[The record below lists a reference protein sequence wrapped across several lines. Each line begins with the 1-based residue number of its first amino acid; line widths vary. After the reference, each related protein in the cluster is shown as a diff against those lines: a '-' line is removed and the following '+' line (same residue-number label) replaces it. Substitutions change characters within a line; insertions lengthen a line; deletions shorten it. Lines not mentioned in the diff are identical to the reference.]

1 MAKTMV
7 NYPLLLKPPVKDYLW
22 GGQRL
27 KNEFGYTCDGD
38 IAAEAWVLS
47 CHKDGS
53 SVVTNGPLAGKTL
66 PEALTEWGDA
76 AIGEKA
82 AAFPYFPVLIKL
94 IDARDRLSVQ
104 VHPDNEYALRVE
116 GEFGKTEMWYVVDCE
131 PDAQLIYG
139 LNCGLTREE
148 FRKHIEDNTLPEVC
162 NYVPVKKG
170 DVFFIEAGTLHA
182 IGAGILIAEVQQNS
196 NTTYRVSDYGRLGA
210 DGKPRALHV
219 DKAVDVTRL
228 TPPRL
233 PYGAI
238 GEVMEVPGGT
248 VRELSSCEFFTAHIL
263 EVSGSM
269 HVGCMDSFT
278 SLVCLEGE
286 CILEWDGGDALH
298 VQKGSSIFLPAGMT
312 ARLSA
317 NGQPAQL
324 LSSRV

>member
-1 MAKTMV
+1 MSF
-7 NYPLLLKPPVKDYLW
+7 YPLLLKPPVKDYLW

-27 KNEFGYTCDGD
+27 KTEFGYQCTGD

-53 SVVTNGPLAGKTL
+53 SVVENGVLAGRTL
-66 PEALTEWGDA
+66 PEVLAEWGGA
-76 AIGEKA
+76 ALGEKA

-104 VHPDNEYALRVE
+104 VHPDNAYALRVE

-131 PDAQLIYG
+131 PGAQLIYG
-139 LNCGLTREE
+139 LNCGLTKKD
-148 FRKHIEDNTLPEVC
+148 FRRHIQDGTLPEVC
-162 NYVPVKKG
+162 NFVPVKKG

-210 DGKPRALHV
+210 DGKPRPLHV

-233 PYGAI
+233 PYGSI
-238 GEVMEVPGGT
+238 GETCSMPGGT
-248 VRELSSCEFFTAHIL
+248 VRELASCEFFTAHLL
-263 EVSGSM
+263 EVEDAV
-269 HVGCMDSFT
+269 HVGCLDSFT
-278 SLVCLEGE
+278 SLLCLEGS
-286 CILEWDGGDALH
+286 CALEWEGGEPLP
-298 VQKGSSIFLPAGMT
+298 VEKGCSLFLPAGMT
-312 ARLSA
+312 ARVVA
-317 NGQPAQL
+317 KGQPARL
-324 LSSRV
+324 LCSRV